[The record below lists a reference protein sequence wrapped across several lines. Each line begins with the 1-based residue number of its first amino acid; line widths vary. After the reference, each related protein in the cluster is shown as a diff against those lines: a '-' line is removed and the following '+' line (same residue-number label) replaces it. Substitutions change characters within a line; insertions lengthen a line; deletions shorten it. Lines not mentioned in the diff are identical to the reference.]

1 LRPMSHYHDDRLD
14 GVFQALSH
22 PTRREIVSM
31 LSTKPYTIGE
41 LVPEFDMSF
50 NAVSKHIKI
59 LERAKIIDREIKGRT
74 HFCRLNTAALDE
86 AHSWLGGYEQF
97 WQSRLKALTM
107 IMESGND

>member
-1 LRPMSHYHDDRLD
+1 MRPISHYHDNRLD

-74 HFCRLNTAALDE
+74 HLCRLNPAALDE

-97 WQSRLKALTM
+97 WQSRLDALEN
-107 IMESGND
+107 IFENSK

>member
-1 LRPMSHYHDDRLD
+1 
-14 GVFQALSH
+14 
-22 PTRREIVSM
+22 
-31 LSTKPYTIGE
+31 
-41 LVPEFDMSF
+41 MSF

-74 HFCRLNTAALDE
+74 HLCRLNTAALDE